1 MQPQP
6 VLCSHATNPYTHSP
20 KSAFTPCLRYFN
32 LDVFMRVVT
41 IGYTQ
46 ENVRCQLLASV
57 GRAQARQIRELV
69 HKISKGK
76 KFYAP
81 CTKSCTK
88 FLLFKFCSPLAK
100 CVLLHFAQYPSLNRR
115 VMVGIE
121 VHCVPLYRGESLRWL
136 TQNLSP

>member
-1 MQPQP
+1 
-6 VLCSHATNPYTHSP
+6 
-20 KSAFTPCLRYFN
+20 
-32 LDVFMRVVT
+32 MRVMT

-46 ENVRCQLLASV
+46 ENVRCQLLTSV

-69 HKISKGK
+69 HKISKGEN
-76 KFYAP
+76 FYAP

-100 CVLLHFAQYPSLNRR
+100 CVLLHLHNIPPSIGG

-121 VHCVPLYRGESLRWL
+121 VHYVFPYIEERVCVGLRKIFPLSMEVYFCDFGFETSHKKIYM
-136 TQNLSP
+136 